1 MCNYFIH
8 TVDKQNKVKLFIV
21 IANNKEQAIERIKK
35 SASINYT
42 DEILINETVPLTW
55 EYKQATILFA

>member
-1 MCNYFIH
+1 MQLFIH